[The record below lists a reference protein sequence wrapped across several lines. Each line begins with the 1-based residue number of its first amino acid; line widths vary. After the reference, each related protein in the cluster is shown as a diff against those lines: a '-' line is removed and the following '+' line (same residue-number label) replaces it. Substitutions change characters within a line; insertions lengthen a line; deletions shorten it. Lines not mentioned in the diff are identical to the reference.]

1 MADEIIGLGGRIEA
15 LKPQVRRLH
24 EIWAGWRGTR
34 RLPARGDIAPEEL
47 RDLLP
52 FLAIFA
58 VAPDAADCRYELA
71 GTIIEMVQGR
81 PLKGL
86 TIRDTIGA
94 GAPYAVAGIAAIYAQ
109 VIASGLPSISRG
121 SMSYQDRGYIEFDR
135 LLLPLSADDT
145 AVDHIL
151 AGIFYDKDLLRGR

>member
-15 LKPQVRRLH
+15 LKPQVRRLY
-24 EIWAGWRGTR
+24 ETWKRWCGARRMPTR
-34 RLPARGDIAPEEL
+34 ADIAPDQL

-52 FLAIFA
+52 FVAIFA
-58 VAPDAADCRYELA
+58 AAPDAADCRYELA
-71 GTIIEMVQGR
+71 GTMIETVQGR
-81 PLKGL
+81 SLKGL
-86 TIRDTIGA
+86 TIRDTVGP
-94 GAPYAVAGIAAIYAQ
+94 GAPYAVTGIASIYAQ
-109 VIASGLPSISRG
+109 VIASALPSFSRG

-135 LLLPLSADDT
+135 LLLPLGADGT